1 LHFRCHCGIKW
12 HIIPYM
18 AHDTKI
24 TWTKVDSQGRVVI
37 PAEVRQRMG
46 IEPNKPIA
54 FVEEDGQ
61 VGLMTVTQ
69 GIRRA
74 QAIAARVIKREPGR
88 SLVDEFIAERRAEAA
103 RE

>member
-1 LHFRCHCGIKW
+1 
-12 HIIPYM
+12 M

-46 IEPNKPIA
+46 IELSKPIA

-61 VGLMTVTQ
+61 LGLMTVTQ

-74 QAIAARVIKREPGR
+74 QAIARRHIKPGK
-88 SLVDEFIAERRAEAA
+88 SLVDELIAERRAEAA

>member
-1 LHFRCHCGIKW
+1 
-12 HIIPYM
+12 M
-18 AHDTKI
+18 AHEAKI
-24 TWTKVDSQGRVVI
+24 TWTKVDPQGRVVI

-46 IEPNKPIA
+46 IEPGKPIA

-61 VGLMTVTQ
+61 LGLMTVGQ
-69 GIRRA
+69 GVKRA
-74 QAIAARVIKREPGR
+74 QSIAARIIKREPGR